1 MKLGK
6 YDQKIKF
13 MTEGTTSD
21 GAGGYLPGL
30 IEVLQTFARIEQL
43 KISKN
48 IEQAQMRIDTLY
60 RVGVQ
65 ARAGFEPNVSHIVV
79 WRGKEYAIINA
90 PVVESVRYQQEWQFD
105 IKER

>member
-1 MKLGK
+1 
-6 YDQKIKF
+6 
-13 MTEGTTSD
+13 
-21 GAGGYLPGL
+21 
-30 IEVLQTFARIEQL
+30 
-43 KISKN
+43 
-48 IEQAQMRIDTLY
+48 MRIDTLY